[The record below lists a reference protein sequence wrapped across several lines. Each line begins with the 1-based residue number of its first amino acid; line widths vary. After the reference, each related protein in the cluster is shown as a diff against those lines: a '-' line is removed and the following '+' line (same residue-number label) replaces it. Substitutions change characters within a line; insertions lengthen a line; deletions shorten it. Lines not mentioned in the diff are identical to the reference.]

1 MSEEQEVETAP
12 SLQESV
18 GQIKSDLAA
27 FWQTVGPFFRVVDE
41 LCKAP
46 IGKDPATGI
55 EYIDFSPLLPQA
67 IVDHYDAL
75 DEALDELYDDL
86 DTALGISDED
96 ESPDATDRIVKAIK
110 EAFPDIHTL
119 DDEVL
124 AKAIRSVGEEPDEP
138 EPGTSDDEPGPTV
151 LQPEPDDEV

>member
-1 MSEEQEVETAP
+1 MPEEPEEVGSA

-18 GQIKSDLAA
+18 EQIKSDLAA

-75 DEALDELYDDL
+75 DEALDSLYDDL
-86 DTALGISDED
+86 DVALGISDED

-124 AKAIRSVGEEPDEP
+124 AKAIRSVGEEDDEP
-138 EPGTSDDEPGPTV
+138 EAEDDEPGPTV